1 MTRSL
6 GVYLSETIDLADYLG
21 GQFRTHAP
29 GLDMRRPE
37 EIDDPDAVRFA
48 VAWEPAAG
56 SFAPYANLVL
66 VSSIAAGV
74 DNILHC
80 PGLPD
85 VPVVRIRDPEQARI
99 MAGFVT
105 WNVLWWERRFGLHL
119 ANQASATWE
128 RLSARAPSRCR
139 IGILGF
145 GSMAQATARTLI
157 SLGYPVRAHARSATH
172 AGAVEGVE
180 LMHGPGSHLA
190 LAATSDILINL
201 LPLTDET
208 RGILSAELFASL
220 PEGAVLI
227 QVGRGEHLDET
238 ALLAALDG
246 GRLAGASLD
255 VFAREP
261 LPSDHPFWRHPKI
274 LVTSHDA
281 AEADFAITAEQTAEQ
296 VRRALAGLPL
306 IDPVARD
313 RGY

>member
-1 MTRSL
+1 MTRPI
-6 GVYLSETIDLADYLG
+6 GVYLSESIDLAAYIG
-21 GQFRTHAP
+21 EQFRTHAP

-37 EIDDPDAVRFA
+37 EVDDPDAVRFA
-48 VAWEPAAG
+48 VAWEPPAG
-56 SFAPYANLVL
+56 SFAPYRNLVL

-85 VPVVRIRDPEQARI
+85 VPVVRIRDAEQARI

-105 WNVLWWERRFGLHL
+105 WHVLWWERKFALHL

-128 RLSARAPSRCR
+128 RLSARPPSRCR

-157 SLGYPVRAHARSATH
+157 SLGHPVAAHARSATH
-172 AGAVEGVE
+172 AGAIEGVE
-180 LMHGPGSHLA
+180 LLHGPGSHLA
-190 LAATSDILINL
+190 LAARSDILVNL

-208 RGILSAELFASL
+208 RGILSAELFATL
-220 PEGAVLI
+220 PDGAVLI
-227 QVGRGEHLDET
+227 QVGRGEHLDEA

-255 VFAREP
+255 VFTKEP
-261 LPSDHPFWRHPKI
+261 LPRDHPFWRHPKI
-274 LVTSHDA
+274 VVTSHDA
-281 AEADFAITAEQTAEQ
+281 AEANFAITAEQVAEQ